1 MNMKKPIEIKPQ
13 KCSKMSVLPP
23 TLEPMSFTFVDLF
36 AGIGG
41 FHAALGAMG
50 GRCVYASEIDKD
62 AARIYQRNW
71 GLAPEG
77 DITLAA
83 NDDVMEVPPH
93 DVLVGGFPCQ
103 PFSKSGKQMGMEETR
118 GTLFWNIAKIVEVR
132 KPSIVLLENVR
143 NIAGPRHLHE
153 WDVIISTLRQL
164 GYRVSSFPLVVS
176 PHLIRPEFG
185 GRPQVRDRV
194 FIAATL
200 MPKGVKDT
208 WLDVETPDLSA
219 VMMNWDPQSW
229 NLEKDL
235 PLDKPKVVKGSKEV
249 LLSETE
255 IKWIEAWNE
264 FVEIMKVELD
274 GKNLP
279 GFPIWADDWVTTSDL
294 TIPSGTPEW
303 KTNFLKKNAEFY
315 TQHKKVLDKWLKK
328 WNNLEDFPPSRRK
341 LEWQAQSAKN
351 LWDTVMHF
359 RPSGI
364 RAKRATYLPA
374 LVAITQTSI
383 IGKQKR
389 RISTRE
395 AARLQGLPEWFDF
408 VDQTSALTYKQLG
421 NGVNVGAVYN
431 VVKAQVLR
439 DLDLLGDT
447 QLTRAILSAPASPDL
462 VLSQHSDFYRTHE
475 ESEMRNE
482 HSPSLR
488 LVQ

>member
-1 MNMKKPIEIKPQ
+1 M
-13 KCSKMSVLPP
+13 
-23 TLEPMSFTFVDLF
+23 
-36 AGIGG
+36 
-41 FHAALGAMG
+41 
-50 GRCVYASEIDKD
+50 
-62 AARIYQRNW
+62 
-71 GLAPEG
+71 
-77 DITLAA
+77 
-83 NDDVMEVPPH
+83 
-93 DVLVGGFPCQ
+93 
-103 PFSKSGKQMGMEETR
+103 
-118 GTLFWNIAKIVEVR
+118 
-132 KPSIVLLENVR
+132 
-143 NIAGPRHLHE
+143 
-153 WDVIISTLRQL
+153 
-164 GYRVSSFPLVVS
+164 
-176 PHLIRPEFG
+176 
-185 GRPQVRDRV
+185 
-194 FIAATL
+194 
-200 MPKGVKDT
+200 
-208 WLDVETPDLSA
+208 
-219 VMMNWDPQSW
+219 
-229 NLEKDL
+229 
-235 PLDKPKVVKGSKEV
+235 
-249 LLSETE
+249 SETE

-395 AARLQGLPEWFDF
+395 AARLQGLPDWFDF

-462 VLSQHSDFYRTHE
+462 VLSHHSDFYRTQE
-475 ESEMRNE
+475 ESEMRKE
-482 HSPSLR
+482 QSPPLR